1 MFKSRLLGLLLV
13 SSVAVLGACGG
24 GDSFDDRADIADPVV
39 RFVHAA
45 PGAPDVTLQRN
56 GVNELY
62 AVGVPYKSA
71 SQYQDVDTER
81 YTFTLRAATGGTTD
95 LASTVVEAQRGK
107 KHTLIALPTATG
119 VELVSITDPYNKRIN
134 SDDSRVRV
142 VNAAANVQ
150 PFDVYLTPV
159 NVNIATATPVLSDI
173 TYKEAQPASGTDSI
187 DVEDGTYRLMLTP
200 TGSKTVI
207 FNAAIDVPRNGDW
220 LLVVLPDDLTL
231 TNSVR
236 VLLVRSDNIADPT
249 DEIVS
254 Q

>member
-107 KHTLIALPTATG
+107 KQRLRDAGRQLRQNVVTFSHQMFLHPH
-119 VELVSITDPYNKRIN
+119 EVSEE
-134 SDDSRVRV
+134 S
-142 VNAAANVQ
+142 
-150 PFDVYLTPV
+150 
-159 NVNIATATPVLSDI
+159 
-173 TYKEAQPASGTDSI
+173 
-187 DVEDGTYRLMLTP
+187 
-200 TGSKTVI
+200 
-207 FNAAIDVPRNGDW
+207 
-220 LLVVLPDDLTL
+220 
-231 TNSVR
+231 
-236 VLLVRSDNIADPT
+236 
-249 DEIVS
+249 VS
-254 Q
+254 QPGPGRNRRA